1 VVKLLIALGVTVLLV
16 GGMAALLA
24 SRGAPRNDR
33 DWAADHA
40 RAARIELG
48 TDLVRIGDL
57 RDFRHVPDGRF
68 EEGYRDET
76 FRLDDVRAVW
86 FVLAP
91 FANRFRGLAHG
102 FVSFELEGER
112 YVAISIEARREEGEG
127 YALLGGMLRSF
138 EVTYVVG
145 TEEDLVGQ
153 RAARGD
159 TLFLYPS
166 RATPAQARALFEDML
181 GRAHELHEQPEYYNT
196 LVHNCMTMLRAHVNR
211 IAPDPLPWGW
221 GILLPGFSD
230 KLALDHGLLATDL
243 DIAGARARH
252 RVDEVAREALGAG
265 EAFGARIRE
274 GLSRQ
279 GGR

>member
-1 VVKLLIALGVTVLLV
+1 MTKLLVVLAVVLVLV
-16 GGMAALLA
+16 GGFALFLV

-40 RAARIELG
+40 RPARVELG
-48 TDLVRIGDL
+48 ADEVRIHDL
-57 RDFRHVPDGRF
+57 RDFRHQPGGRY

-76 FRLDDVRAVW
+76 LRLDDARAVW

-102 FVSFELEGER
+102 FVSFEFTGGR
-112 YVAISIEARREEGEG
+112 YVAISIEARREEGES
-127 YALLGGMLRSF
+127 YALLGGMLRAF

-145 TEEDLVGQ
+145 TEEDLIGQ

-166 RATPAQARALFEDML
+166 KATPAQTRALFVDML
-181 GRAHELHEQPEYYNT
+181 DRAQGLQEHPEYYNT
-196 LVHNCMTMLRAHVNR
+196 LVHNCMTMLREHVNR

-243 DIAGARARH
+243 GIEQARARF
-252 RVDEVAREALGAG
+252 RVDGTAREALGAAEG
-265 EAFGARIRE
+265 FGDRIRE
-274 GLSRQ
+274 GLRP
-279 GGR
+279 

>member
-1 VVKLLIALGVTVLLV
+1 MVKVVVALAVIVLLLF
-16 GGMAALLA
+16 GGLGAFLV

-40 RAARIELG
+40 RPPRIDLG
-48 TDLVRIGDL
+48 PEEVRIRDL
-57 RDFRHVPDGRF
+57 RDFHYHADGSF
-68 EEGYRDET
+68 EEGYRDERYR
-76 FRLDDVRAVW
+76 FDDARAVW

-102 FVSFELEGER
+102 FVSFEMKDGR
-112 YVAISIEARREEGEG
+112 YVAISIEARREEGEAYG
-127 YALLGGMLRSF
+127 LVGGMLRAF

-166 RATPAQARALFEDML
+166 RATPEQARALFVDML
-181 GRAHELHEQPEYYNT
+181 RQADDLRERPQYYNT

-221 GILLPGFSD
+221 GILLPGYSD

-243 DIAGARARH
+243 DIEAARARY
-252 RVDEVAREALGAG
+252 RVDGAAREALGSG
-265 EAFGARIRE
+265 DAFSARIRA
-274 GLSRQ
+274 GLSFP
-279 GGR
+279 

>member
-1 VVKLLIALGVTVLLV
+1 
-16 GGMAALLA
+16 M
-24 SRGAPRNDR
+24 GAPRNDR

-40 RAARIELG
+40 RPARIELG
-48 TDLVRIGDL
+48 AEEVRIHDL
-57 RDFRHVPDGRF
+57 RDFRHLADGTF
-68 EEGYRDET
+68 EEGYRDESY
-76 FRLDDVRAVW
+76 RLDDARAVW

-102 FVSFELEGER
+102 FVSFEFTGGR
-112 YVAISIEARREEGEG
+112 YVAVSIEARREEGES
-127 YALLGGMLRSF
+127 YALLGGMLRDF

-145 TEEDLVGQ
+145 TEEDLIGQ

-166 RATPAQARALFEDML
+166 RATPEQTRALFVDML
-181 GRAHELHEQPEYYNT
+181 GRAGALQEHPEYYNT
-196 LVHNCMTMLRAHVNR
+196 LVHNCMTMLRDHVNR

-243 DIAGARARH
+243 DLDQARARF
-252 RVDEVAREALGAG
+252 RVDRAARDALGTG
-265 EAFGARIRE
+265 EAFGTRIRE
-274 GLSRQ
+274 GLSP
-279 GGR
+279 

>member
-1 VVKLLIALGVTVLLV
+1 MAKLLLALGLLV
-16 GGMAALLA
+16 VLVAGWGLYLV

-40 RAARIELG
+40 RPARVEVG
-48 TDLVRIGDL
+48 AEEVRIHDL
-57 RDFRHVPDGRF
+57 RDFRHLPDGTF

-76 FRLDDVRAVW
+76 YRLDDARAVW

-102 FVSFELEGER
+102 FVSFEFADGR
-112 YVAISIEARREEGEG
+112 HVAVSIEARREEGEP
-127 YALLGGMLRSF
+127 YALLGGMLRAF

-145 TEEDLVGQ
+145 TEEDLIGQ

-166 RATPAQARALFEDML
+166 RATPEQARDLFVDML
-181 GRAHELHEQPEYYNT
+181 QRAEGLHGRPEYYNT
-196 LVHNCMTMLRAHVNR
+196 LVHNCMTMLRDHVNR

-221 GILLPGFSD
+221 GILLPGYSD

-243 DIAGARARH
+243 DIEAARARY
-252 RVDEVAREALGAG
+252 RVDRVARDALGSG
-265 EAFGARIRE
+265 DAFSARIRA
-274 GLSRQ
+274 GLEP
-279 GGR
+279 